1 MSDLVDGLEGGL
13 EGLEDKFDSYR
24 RIGVNIPELINC
36 IKLCESAKHDI
47 SDISAGVES
56 SILSSMDAILFR
68 HYLNKSDPELF
79 DKVDKMSKILSDYI
93 IETVMDYR
101 ETGE

>member
-68 HYLNKSDPELF
+68 YYLNKSDPELF